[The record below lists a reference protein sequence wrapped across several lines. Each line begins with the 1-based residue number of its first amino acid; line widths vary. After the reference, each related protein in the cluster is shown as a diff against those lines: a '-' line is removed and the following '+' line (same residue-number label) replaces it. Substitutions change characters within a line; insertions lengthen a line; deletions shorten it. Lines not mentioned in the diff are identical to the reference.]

1 MKSFIALFHTFHAEI
16 HLMCRTRPR
25 LSTLVLLFAALFL
38 CTACSEQGE
47 NASECR
53 DPLGCVQIDP
63 GEPLHIGVL
72 QALSGDIAPLGLA
85 QIRGLELALAKRG
98 NTLLEHSVV
107 LQIEDTGCTSEG
119 GANAALKVLADPQ
132 TVAIYGTTCSAAAAT
147 ASQTMSAAGL
157 TMISGNNSA
166 PFLTSIG
173 GTAAPDW
180 QPGYFRTSNNE
191 ENAGRIAA
199 EYAHKVLGIRKAAT
213 IHDNDIY
220 TMGLASIFRT
230 SFEELGG
237 QVTLFAA
244 VNKGDLEMQPVLEAV
259 SHSQAELLFFP
270 LFQPEGK
277 QVLLQARKMP
287 ALKNTLL
294 MSDGALIQQSF
305 LDAVGAAA
313 IGMYF
318 VGPAL
323 PVGPA
328 AESLNAD
335 YIIKYKE
342 PPAVSYYIIGYDAAN
357 LLFKGIVEAAVTAA
371 DGTLY
376 IGRQRLRDA
385 LYATTSFPGIT
396 GTLSCD
402 KFGDCGQPAF
412 NILRLDTLEQGLK
425 GLESSIVYSSRQ
437 PR

>member
-1 MKSFIALFHTFHAEI
+1 M
-16 HLMCRTRPR
+16 RTTRSRCITP
-25 LSTLVLLFAALFL
+25 VLLLAALL
-38 CTACSEQGE
+38 VHTGCNEPREHGYVCT
-47 NASECR
+47 
-53 DPLGCVQIDP
+53 DPLGCVQVDP
-63 GEPLHIGVL
+63 REPLHIGVL
-72 QALSGDIAPLGLA
+72 QALSGDIAPLGQA
-85 QIRGLELALAKRG
+85 QVRGLELALQKRN
-98 NTLLEHSVV
+98 NTILGHSVA

-119 GANAALKVLADPQ
+119 GANAALKIIADPQ
-132 TVAIYGTTCSAAAAT
+132 TVAIYGTTCSGAAAT
-147 ASQTMSAAGL
+147 ASQAMSAAGF
-157 TMISGNNSA
+157 TMVSGNNSA

-173 GTAAPDW
+173 GVAAPN
-180 QPGYFRTSNNE
+180 QHVGYFRTANNE

-199 EYAHKVLGIRKAAT
+199 EYAFQVLGIRRAAT
-213 IHDNDIY
+213 LHDNDIY
-220 TMGLASIFRT
+220 TMGLSSIFRT
-230 SFEELGG
+230 SFEKLGG
-237 QVTLFAA
+237 KVTLSAA

-277 QVLLQARKMP
+277 QILLQAMNMT

-305 LDAVGAAA
+305 LDAVGEAAL
-313 IGMYF
+313 GMYF

-328 AESLNAD
+328 AEALTAD
-335 YIIKYKE
+335 YIEKYKE
-342 PPAVSYYIIGYDAAN
+342 APAVSYFITGYDAAS
-357 LLFKGIVEAAVTAA
+357 LLFKGIEEAAVT
-371 DGTLY
+371 DPGGTLF

-385 LYATTSFPGIT
+385 LYGTTSFPGIT

>member
-1 MKSFIALFHTFHAEI
+1 
-16 HLMCRTRPR
+16 MCGIRSRR
-25 LSTLVLLFAALFL
+25 ITLVLLLAALVL
-38 CTACSEQGE
+38 STACTEPGE
-47 NASECR
+47 PAYECN

-63 GEPLHIGVL
+63 GEPLQIGVL

-85 QIRGLELALAKRG
+85 QIRGLELALEKRG
-98 NTLLEHSVV
+98 NTLLEHPVA

-119 GANAALKVLADPQ
+119 GANAALKVIADPQ

-147 ASQTMSAAGL
+147 ASQAMSAAGL

-173 GTAAPDW
+173 GIAAPDW
-180 QPGYFRTSNNE
+180 QPGYFRTANNE
-191 ENAGRIAA
+191 EDAGRIAA
-199 EYAHKVLGIRKAAT
+199 EYAYKVLGVRKAAT

-220 TMGLASIFRT
+220 TMGLTSIFRA

-237 QVTLFAA
+237 KVMLSTA
-244 VNKGDLEMQPVLEAV
+244 VNKGDQEMLPVLEAV

-277 QVLLQARKMP
+277 QVLLQARNMP
-287 ALKNTLL
+287 ALKDTLL

-342 PPAVSYYIIGYDAAN
+342 PPAVSYYITGYDAAN
-357 LLFKGIVEAAVTAA
+357 LLFKAIIDSAVTAA
-371 DGTLY
+371 DGTVY

-385 LYATTSFPGIT
+385 LYATTSFPGIS

-402 KFGDCGQPAF
+402 TFGDCGQPAF

-425 GLESSIVYSSRQ
+425 GLESSIVYSSKQ